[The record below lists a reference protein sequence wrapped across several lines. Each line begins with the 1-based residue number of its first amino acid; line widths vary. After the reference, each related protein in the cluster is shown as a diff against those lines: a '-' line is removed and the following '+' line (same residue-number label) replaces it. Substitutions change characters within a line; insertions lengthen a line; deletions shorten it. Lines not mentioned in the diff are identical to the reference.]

1 MDATCRAPL
10 AQNQAL
16 AEYAPHRSLTKIT
29 YLQGRSNAVEPPL
42 YLQTLEDMA
51 IKLCEDGKMK
61 GYSISDDLHKF
72 PTKARAIWDHL
83 GAWASRHFLAKK
95 YQDVA
100 RHIAKYES
108 SSPDWSHTSRYIAL
122 MTLLKRVLEDPVV
135 QLQAPGSISN
145 KVERLLYFL
154 NEKGNPNFS
163 GVIFVRE
170 RVTAYILSA
179 LLNAHS
185 LTRNVFRCAPCV
197 SSSAYS
203 ESWAKND
210 ALPFEKNDNVVLQ
223 FRSGEK
229 NLIIATSVLEEGI
242 DLPACHLVISFDIP
256 DNITSFIQRRGR
268 ARQRVS
274 EFVVMEASDVGSM
287 SVDSNQWSI
296 LEKQMQSVC
305 LDHQRCHQQGEMDDK
320 QSDEARLEL
329 QISTGFAFSLFI
341 TRTPADATLSL
352 QRRADWRKC
361 HTSPVSFLRNLAK

>member
-10 AQNQAL
+10 AQNQSL

-29 YLQGRSNAVEPPL
+29 YLQGCSDAVEPPL
-42 YLQTLEDMA
+42 YLHKLEGLV
-51 IKLCEDGKMK
+51 IQLCEDGKKK
-61 GYSISDDLHKF
+61 GYSISDDLRKF
-72 PTKARAIWDHL
+72 PTKAGAIWYHL

-100 RHIAKYES
+100 RHIARYES
-108 SSPDWSHTSRYIAL
+108 SSPVWSHTSRYVAL
-122 MTLLKRVLEDPVV
+122 MTLLKTIMEGPAV
-135 QLQAPGSISN
+135 QLQTPGSISN
-145 KVERLLYFL
+145 KVERLLSFL
-154 NEKGNPNFS
+154 NEKGSPSFS

-197 SSSAYS
+197 SSSAHS

-210 ALPFEKNDNVVLQ
+210 ALPFENDDNAVLQ

-268 ARQRVS
+268 ARQKVS
-274 EFVVMEASDVGSM
+274 EFAVMEANDVGSM
-287 SVDSNQWSI
+287 SVDSKQWSD
-296 LEKQMQSVC
+296 LERQMQSVC
-305 LDHQRCHQQGEMDDK
+305 MDHQRCHQEGGMDDK
-320 QSDEARLEL
+320 QPDEAPLEL
-329 QISTGFAFSLFI
+329 RISTGFAFSLFI
-341 TRTPADATLSL
+341 TRMLADAILSL
-352 QRRADWRKC
+352 QRRADRRKC
-361 HTSPVSFLRNLAK
+361 HTSPVSFLHNLAK